1 MTQQAELPPN
11 HDALVEYIVLK
22 TMTMTDRLVLRDYC
36 VERHQMQN
44 MLLEKL
50 DKRMGTWDSRLW
62 GFLVVAFLQALSGI
76 GFLLVLLFKV
86 ARP

>member
-1 MTQQAELPPN
+1 
-11 HDALVEYIVLK
+11 
-22 TMTMTDRLVLRDYC
+22 MTMTDRLVLRDYC